1 MLFFLLRKKSIMK
14 VLEKIISA
22 LKNTGTVHKPEV
34 NEGTKVL
41 NISRN
46 KRTQKSTVKNIA
58 HHNNAVSII

>member
-1 MLFFLLRKKSIMK
+1 MK